1 MVIEEIEDEEVIV
14 VTEPVV
20 VQAEKSE
27 LENEPQVKDE
37 GSIVCKKKYNFRL
50 TQVI

>member
-37 GSIVCKKKYNFRL
+37 GSIVCKTKYNFRL